1 MGRKRDKSK
10 PRVIPEQ
17 DKKICGTICVCQ
29 MTMVLSC
36 VSFVY
41 LGVAV
46 YFPSHKA
53 FNIGMTPIPV
63 MCQTVNLTMSKNCTW
78 ASCGEWCLTKT
89 TGFCPQIYVTVRQ
102 NGTNVAF
109 QNCTRMSS
117 ISCPPVNKYNT
128 YNILSLSNFSWH
140 SEIYAVC
147 ICVVP

>member
-1 MGRKRDKSK
+1 MGRRRDKSK

-17 DKKICGTICVCQ
+17 DKKICGTICICQ

-41 LGVAV
+41 LGVAI

-53 FNIGMTPIPV
+53 FNIGMNPNPV
-63 MCQTVNLTMSKNCTW
+63 MCQTVNSTLSKNCTW

-102 NGTNVAF
+102 NGTNLYF
-109 QNCTRMSS
+109 ENCTRMNSV
-117 ISCPPVNKYNT
+117 SCPPVN
-128 YNILSLSNFSWH
+128 IDQ
-140 SEIYAVC
+140 
-147 ICVVP
+147 

>member
-1 MGRKRDKSK
+1 MGRRRDKSK
-10 PRVIPEQ
+10 PRMIPEQ

-53 FNIGMTPIPV
+53 FNIGMNPTPV

-89 TGFCPQIYVTVRQ
+89 TGFCPQIYVAVRQ

-109 QNCTRMSS
+109 RNCTRMSS
-117 ISCPPVNKYNT
+117 ISCPPVIEY
-128 YNILSLSNFSWH
+128 LRS
-140 SEIYAVC
+140 IYLLT
-147 ICVVP
+147 PTDP